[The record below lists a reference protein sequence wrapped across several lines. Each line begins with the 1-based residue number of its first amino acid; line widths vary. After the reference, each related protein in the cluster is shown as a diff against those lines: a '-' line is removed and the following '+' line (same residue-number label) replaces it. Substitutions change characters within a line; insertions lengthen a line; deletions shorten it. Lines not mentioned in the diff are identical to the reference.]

1 MRGSLVRA
9 WRTLCHDVSGAV
21 LAQDKGACHACH
33 GEQRSRDHEAR
44 QALADQV
51 AQLPAG
57 GVGAQRG
64 AGAVTETW
72 ERQAD
77 LEPQLGPLEL
87 CDADGGGREDPDL
100 LPADAAAQEGGSQ
113 EWSSSW
119 AWSGTESRTAKAKAK
134 GKAAQ
139 PKPKAKKGTAASGA
153 KAQPK
158 RPAKKPSKQ

>member
-1 MRGSLVRA
+1 MPVMAS
-9 WRTLCHDVSGAV
+9 SGAV
-21 LAQDKGACHACH
+21 TTKRVKRWQTKWHSYRLVALEHN
-33 GEQRSRDHEAR
+33 EA
-44 QALADQV
+44 LG
-51 AQLPAG
+51 L
-57 GVGAQRG
+57 
-64 AGAVTETW
+64 VTETW